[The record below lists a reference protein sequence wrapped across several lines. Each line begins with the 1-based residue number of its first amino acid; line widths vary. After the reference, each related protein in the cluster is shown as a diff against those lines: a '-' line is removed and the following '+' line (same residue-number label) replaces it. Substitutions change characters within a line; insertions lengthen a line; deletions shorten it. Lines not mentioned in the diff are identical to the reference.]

1 MCQVDEDYGRDIRS
15 ADFLSISKQCVKCKV
30 HTPAVLLRVGDP
42 YCRGC
47 FHEYFIHKFRAM
59 LGKNRIIFPGERVY
73 SFNFYYL
80 NHSVVSVNSVYSIC
94 RSPGTLGCVG
104 RPFIMLNGALIGR
117 SLEDRHKTNT
127 NIRVLFES
135 TGFPFHIVPLEQ
147 VSAPSYF
154 HKCIFLFTTVLLI
167 VYCKLPTLVLTR
179 PHMSGSNCAS
189 SYKVAVGKFDQN
201 KSCAIQPSCQQKEP
215 VDVSKVHTVQ
225 LQQLVTSVKTHT
237 AREELLN
244 MLRQHLLLHMARIE
258 GYSKLMLGD
267 NCTRLAVKLLSN
279 ISLGRGSQ
287 TALDTGFSDS
297 RYGDVIAVRPMRDY
311 SAKEI
316 AYYNHL
322 FNVPYVFISGLDS
335 KDSIQRLTESFV
347 TKLQTAF
354 PSTVRTIYRSAYI
367 LHLLLCM
374 PQSLMMLLCLCKLEA
389 VELKTLLCYSCQ
401 LTIKDMV
408 SGKGAVAGLVF
419 FIGL

>member
-15 ADFLSISKQCVKCKV
+15 QCVKCKV

-104 RPFIMLNGALIGR
+104 RPFIMLNASSGSIVCSEGALIGR

-154 HKCIFLFTTVLLI
+154 HKLYL
-167 VYCKLPTLVLTR
+167 
-179 PHMSGSNCAS
+179 
-189 SYKVAVGKFDQN
+189 AVGKFDQN

-335 KDSIQRLTESFV
+335 KASDKDSIQRLTESFV

-354 PSTVRTIYRSAYI
+354 PSTVRTIYRTSEKLQTACKGPSAVEDSPR
-367 LHLLLCM
+367 CV
-374 PQSLMMLLCLCKLEA
+374 LCLCALDTFAGKASVHIRLECIW
-389 VELKTLLCYSCQ
+389 VWSTLGLHFIFIFCVNLHQGQQSRIIMFINS
-401 LTIKDMV
+401 IKYQ
-408 SGKGAVAGLVF
+408 
-419 FIGL
+419 